1 MKSVTDS
8 ITNQMIRVM
17 ENNVISPWSSY
28 AMGHL
33 TNAISKRV
41 QNNFL
46 VDF

>member
-33 TNAISKRV
+33 TDQISKRV
-41 QNNFL
+41 QHHLL